1 MNYLRENKKSIILRL
16 FITATLLLAI
26 RLIFFLQDGTSDLVE
41 SILIY
46 MIAFISL
53 GIVFMILLP
62 VKQSPKEFF
71 MKYRDIFILSIFI
84 FYSEMLF
91 LYDNQLE
98 YSAVT
103 IFIIILIICLI
114 DIIALLLPNRGKM
127 IFIIYICIS
136 LPLYL
141 IAQDIYFEIFN
152 DFFSFKEIVSVGAGL
167 EYTNGVLHFRF
178 IHFLLIISAVFSICI
193 LMMYKSK
200 NQIKLNKQTVTIFNI
215 PLLFF
220 LLVNLNAE
228 YPVKT
233 ARLYLSDHYLYTSV
247 YSNKKFVS
255 RFGAVNYCVRDFFN
269 SIFPERVNKQD
280 VKDIDNYFK
289 NNPKIHLENDYSG
302 IFENK
307 NLVFVVAESFDS
319 IAINETLTPNIVKL
333 KNEGINF
340 NNHYVPVYPRTTS
353 DSEIIFNTS
362 VIPSI
367 VDGPTCYNFNEN
379 SFSHSLAN
387 LFTNKGYQADA
398 FHSNE
403 KEFYTRYKVYDGLG
417 YDNFYGQYELG
428 LSMSDKRYDSIFMK
442 KSQDLILKEDGKFFS
457 FITTLSGHSPYNL
470 DNLAVRKHYVE
481 VNKYYGNTIPTEVKN
496 FIAAQMEVDLF
507 IGELFKDLENKG
519 ILDDTVIVFTG
530 DHYPYTME
538 SSTYENYKNVKGEYL
553 KNQTPL
559 FIWSSDIEHK
569 TINKLSSSFDVL
581 PTLANMFNLDANYT
595 YYFGNDIFSS
605 NYQPIV
611 YYKDYSWY
619 DGENYVRD
627 GKLKSGNG
635 DPEYIQKTTDMIYEY
650 FDIAKKILRTNY
662 FKK

>member
-1 MNYLRENKKSIILRL
+1 MKYLQENKNKIILRL
-16 FITATLLLAI
+16 FIVATFLLAI
-26 RLIFFLQDGTSDLVE
+26 RLIFFLQDRTSDLVE

-46 MIAFISL
+46 TIAFISL
-53 GIVFMILLP
+53 GIIFMIILP
-62 VKQSPKEFF
+62 VKESPKAFF
-71 MKYRDIFILSIFI
+71 IKYRDIFILSIFI

-91 LYDNQLE
+91 LIDNQLE
-98 YSAVT
+98 YSFVT
-103 IFIIILIICLI
+103 IFTLVLIVCLI

-127 IFIIYICIS
+127 IFFIYICIS
-136 LPLYL
+136 VPLYL
-141 IAQDIYFEIFN
+141 VAQDIYYEIFS
-152 DFFSFKEIVSVGAGL
+152 DFFSFKEIVSVSAGL
-167 EYTNGVLHFRF
+167 EYTNGVLHFHF
-178 IHFLLIISAVFSICI
+178 IHFLFIISAIFTICI
-193 LMMYKSK
+193 LTMYKTK
-200 NQIKLNKQTVTIFNI
+200 NQIILNKKTRKIFYV

-220 LLVNLNAE
+220 LLVNLNAQ

-247 YSNKKFVS
+247 YSNKRFVS
-255 RFGAVNYCVRDFFN
+255 RFGAVNYSVRDFFN
-269 SIFPERVNKQD
+269 SIIPKRVNKQD
-280 VKDIDNYFK
+280 IKDIDNYFK
-289 NNPKIHLENDYSG
+289 NNPKIHFENEYSG

-319 IAINETLTPNIVKL
+319 IAVNETLTPNIVRL
-333 KNEGINF
+333 KNEGIDF
-340 NNHYVPVYPRTTS
+340 NNHYVPVYPRTTC

-379 SFSHSLAN
+379 SYSHSLAN
-387 LFTNKGYQADA
+387 LFSNKGYLADA

-403 KEFYTRYKVYDGLG
+403 KEFYTRYKVFDGLG
-417 YDNFYGQYELG
+417 YDNFYGQNELG
-428 LSMSDKRYDSIFMK
+428 LSMTDKRYDSVFMK
-442 KSQDLILKEDGKFFS
+442 KSQDFILKEDGKFFS

-481 VNKYYGNTIPTEVKN
+481 VDNYYGKTIPAEVKN

-530 DHYPYTME
+530 DHYPYTMK
-538 SSTYENYKNVKGEYL
+538 SSTYEGYKNVQDEYL
-553 KNQTPL
+553 KNHTPL
-559 FIWSSDIEHK
+559 YIWSSGIEHK

-581 PTLANMFNLDANYT
+581 PTLANMFNLDTNYT
-595 YYFGNDIFSS
+595 YYFGNDVFSS

-619 DGENYVRD
+619 DGENYVLD
-627 GKLKSGNG
+627 GKQRSGTG
-635 DPEYIQKTTDMIYEY
+635 DPEYIQKTTEMVYEY